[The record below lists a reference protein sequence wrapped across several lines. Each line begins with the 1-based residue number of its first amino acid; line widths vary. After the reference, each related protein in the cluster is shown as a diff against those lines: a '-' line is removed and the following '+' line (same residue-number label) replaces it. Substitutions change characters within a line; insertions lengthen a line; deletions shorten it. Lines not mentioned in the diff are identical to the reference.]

1 MPIAFTK
8 YVDITS
14 GVGGN
19 NAVRQRDLIT
29 RLFTENPLVPTG
41 GYVEFEDIEAV
52 GEYFGTSS
60 DEYARAL
67 FYFGWVSKNITA
79 PQKISFARWANVN
92 TAPQIFGDQSVAQA
106 LGSYTSITAG
116 TFKLTMGVNT
126 EGAPESETVGP
137 INFSGAGSLAAVAAL
152 VQTAVRAFP
161 GTLWTAATVTYNATL
176 GTFNLTGGAVGEAAI
191 SIEAG
196 TGGSDVAAQLGW
208 LGAGT
213 VVSDGADAQTVTD
226 VLAQSAQLS
235 NNFGSFL
242 FMPTLTQDQIVDV
255 AQWTDVGNVRYM
267 YLVPVSASTATAISA
282 AIFGYSGCAITLSP
296 VAGEFPE
303 MIPGMILAAT
313 DYEARD
319 SVQNYMFQLF
329 PGLTATVTDTLTSDN
344 YDNIRVNYYGNTQTA
359 GQILNFY
366 QRGTLTG
373 GSQDPDD
380 QNVYANE
387 MWLKDAAGAA
397 IMTLLLSQG
406 KVSANK
412 YGVSQILGALQGP
425 VDTATLNGTISVGKP
440 LNSSQKLFVTNI
452 TGDPTAWQQVQ
463 NIGYWRGCVI
473 ESFVTQD
480 GRTEY
485 RAVYTLV
492 YSKDDDIRKVNG
504 SHDLI

>member
-1 MPIAFTK
+1 MPIPFTK

-29 RLFTENPLVPTG
+29 RIFTENSLVPSSG
-41 GYVEFEDIEAV
+41 FVEFEDIDAV
-52 GEYFGTSS
+52 GEYFGTTSE
-60 DEYARAL
+60 EYKRAL
-67 FYFGWVSKNITA
+67 FYFGWISKNITT

-116 TFKLTMGVNT
+116 TFKLTMGINT
-126 EGAPESETVGP
+126 EGAPEVETVGP
-137 INFSGAGSLAAVAAL
+137 INFSGAGSLAAVATL
-152 VQTAVRAFP
+152 VQTAIRTFP
-161 GTLWTAATVTYNATL
+161 GVLWTAATVTYDATR

-213 VVSDGADAQTVTD
+213 ILSDGADAQSVTD
-226 VLAQSAQLS
+226 VLTQSAQSS

-242 FMPTLTQDQIVDV
+242 FIPSLTQNQIVEA

-267 YLVPVSASTATAISA
+267 YLVPVSAATAAAIST
-282 AIFGYSGCAITLSP
+282 AIFGYSGCAISLSP
-296 VAGEFPE
+296 VSGEYPE
-303 MIPGMILAAT
+303 MVPGMILAAT
-313 DYEARD
+313 DYEARS
-319 SVQNYMFQLF
+319 SVQNYMFQIF
-329 PGLTATVTDTLTSDN
+329 PGLTATVTDALTSDD

-397 IMTLLLSQG
+397 IMTLLLSLG
-406 KVSANK
+406 RVSANK
-412 YGVSQILGALQGP
+412 YGVSQILGVLQDPIDRALN
-425 VDTATLNGTISVGKP
+425 NGTISVGKP
-440 LNSSQKLFVTNI
+440 LNASQKLFVTQI

-463 NIGYWRGCVI
+463 NIGYWRGCVV
-473 ESFVTQD
+473 ESFVTTD
-480 GRTEY
+480 GRTEW